1 MRVSSREEL
10 GSTFIVS
17 LKPGL
22 AGYIVPSK
30 LYGILAS
37 GRPYIAAVESTSEVA
52 DITARFDCGVRVTP
66 GDPREIADAIVA
78 LEKDPARREAM
89 GQRARSAASQ
99 FDRRR
104 QVAAHAAVLQEV
116 AAAR

>member
-1 MRVSSREEL
+1 
-10 GSTFIVS
+10 
-17 LKPGL
+17 
-22 AGYIVPSK
+22 
-30 LYGILAS
+30 
-37 GRPYIAAVESTSEVA
+37 
-52 DITARFDCGVRVTP
+52 VTP